1 MIYIL
6 AFIVLIGVI
15 VFVHELGHFWAARSV
30 GVGVERFSVGMPPN
44 FIDFTKTKKGLVVD
58 IFFFAFHDKK
68 IKWKKIFS
76 TTFRS
81 FNTPSETIYTIGL
94 LPLGGY
100 VKMKGILDE
109 SMDSDFKGADDELES
124 KNALQ
129 KIWVMSA
136 GVIMNL
142 ILTFFVFVLIAN
154 LPGGIQVPQD
164 NKPIV
169 DFVIPGENLGKLKND
184 NDSPII
190 EEIIKGSEAES
201 YGLSIGDTILSI
213 NNKKLN
219 SWTEISKYIGDL
231 RKDKENLFSIEIKR
245 QDEIYKIEKNSI
257 LDEPFGIGKSL
268 LTQKGD
274 IILSIDNKQINSWA
288 DIQDYIIDKPAH
300 EFKLTLKRDGELIE
314 IDSLKIGESPDI
326 LSGRVDQKIGTLDI
340 QKNTI
345 PLDPKLQFTES
356 IVYGFNKTKWAM
368 TLMTSSLKMI
378 FQGNVSRDEVG
389 SIIMIGDMA
398 GQAAQA
404 GLVPF
409 LYLMAL
415 ISVNLAY
422 INILPIPG
430 LDGGH
435 IVLILIEVLMGRK
448 LSVKTR
454 IRIQSVGMFILLSL
468 MVFLLLNDI
477 IRVFF

>member
-44 FIDFTKTKKGLVVD
+44 FIDFTKTKNGLIVD
-58 IFFFAFHDKK
+58 IFFFSFKDKK
-68 IKWKKIFS
+68 LSWGKVYS
-76 TTFRS
+76 TTLSS
-81 FNTPSETIYTIGL
+81 FKTPSETVYTIGL

-109 SMDSDFKGADDELES
+109 SMDSEFKGADDELES
-124 KNALQ
+124 KTPLQ
-129 KIWVMSA
+129 KIWVMGA

-142 ILTFFVFVLIAN
+142 ILTFFVFTLIGN
-154 LPGGIQVPQD
+154 IQ
-164 NKPIV
+164 
-169 DFVIPGENLGKLKND
+169 
-184 NDSPII
+184 
-190 EEIIKGSEAES
+190 
-201 YGLSIGDTILSI
+201 GDTKLENNNTVIDYVVPEQAAETSGVLAGDKILSI
-213 NNKKLN
+213 NNIEVD
-219 SWTEISKYIGDL
+219 SWETAV
-231 RKDKENLFSIEIKR
+231 ENIENNPNQSVSI
-245 QDEIYKIEKNSI
+245 
-257 LDEPFGIGKSL
+257 
-268 LTQKGD
+268 T
-274 IILSIDNKQINSWA
+274 IDRN
-288 DIQDYIIDKPAH
+288 
-300 EFKLTLKRDGELIE
+300 GELI
-314 IDSLKIGESPDI
+314 SLTAKLGSRPN
-326 LSGRVDQKIGTLDI
+326 LSTGRVDQEVGTLGVSKK
-340 QKNTI
+340 QI
-345 PLDPKLQFTES
+345 PVELNFQES
-356 IVYGFNKTKWAM
+356 IIYGYNETKWAM

-389 SIIMIGDMA
+389 SVIMIGDMA

-409 LYLMAL
+409 LFLMAL

-435 IVLILIEVLMGRK
+435 IALILIEVLMGRK
-448 LSVKTR
+448 LSVKAR
-454 IRIQSVGMFILLSL
+454 IRIQSFGMFILLSL
-468 MVFLLLNDI
+468 MVFLILNDI

>member
-44 FIDFTKTKKGLVVD
+44 FVDFTKTKKGLVVD
-58 IFFFAFHDKK
+58 IFFFAFRDKK
-68 IKWKKIFS
+68 IKWEKVFS
-76 TTFRS
+76 TTFSS
-81 FNTPSETIYTIGL
+81 FNSPSETIYTIGL

-142 ILTFFVFVLIAN
+142 ILTFLVFVLIGN
-154 LPGGIQVPQD
+154 LQ
-164 NKPIV
+164 
-169 DFVIPGENLGKLKND
+169 
-184 NDSPII
+184 
-190 EEIIKGSEAES
+190 
-201 YGLSIGDTILSI
+201 GDTILESNDTVIDYVVPEQSAELAGIINGDKILSI
-213 NNKKLN
+213 NNIEVETWNDAVKNIEQFPNKTIPITVER
-219 SWTEISKYIGDL
+219 SGEILFLEASL
-231 RKDKENLFSIEIKR
+231 SSRPNLS
-245 QDEIYKIEKNSI
+245 
-257 LDEPFGIGKSL
+257 
-268 LTQKGD
+268 
-274 IILSIDNKQINSWA
+274 
-288 DIQDYIIDKPAH
+288 
-300 EFKLTLKRDGELIE
+300 
-314 IDSLKIGESPDI
+314 
-326 LSGRVDQKIGTLDI
+326 SGRVDQQVGALGVSKSQVPVELNF
-340 QKNTI
+340 Q
-345 PLDPKLQFTES
+345 ES
-356 IVYGFNKTKWAM
+356 IVYGFNETKWAM

-389 SIIMIGDMA
+389 SVIMIGDMA

-409 LYLMAL
+409 LFLMAL

-435 IVLILIEVLMGRK
+435 IALILVEVLMGRK
-448 LSVKTR
+448 LSVKAR

-468 MVFLLLNDI
+468 MVFLILNDI

>member
-58 IFFFAFHDKK
+58 IFFFVFQDKK
-68 IKWKKIFS
+68 IKWEKAFS
-76 TTFRS
+76 TTFSS

-109 SMDSDFKGADDELES
+109 SMDSEFKGADDELES

-142 ILTFFVFVLIAN
+142 ILTFFVFILIGKIQGDAIVENNDTVIENVIPDQSADLAGIIAGDKILSMDNIKVETWDDVVAN
-154 LPGGIQVPQD
+154 ISQHPNEKI
-164 NKPIV
+164 PIV
-169 DFVIPGENLGKLKND
+169 VERSGKIVILEASLGSRPNV
-184 NDSPII
+184 N
-190 EEIIKGSEAES
+190 
-201 YGLSIGDTILSI
+201 T
-213 NNKKLN
+213 
-219 SWTEISKYIGDL
+219 
-231 RKDKENLFSIEIKR
+231 
-245 QDEIYKIEKNSI
+245 
-257 LDEPFGIGKSL
+257 
-268 LTQKGD
+268 
-274 IILSIDNKQINSWA
+274 
-288 DIQDYIIDKPAH
+288 
-300 EFKLTLKRDGELIE
+300 
-314 IDSLKIGESPDI
+314 
-326 LSGRVDQKIGTLDI
+326 GRVDQQIGTLGVF
-340 QKNTI
+340 KNPVQI
-345 PLDPKLQFTES
+345 ELNFQES
-356 IVYGFNKTKWAM
+356 IVYGFNETKWAM

-389 SIIMIGDMA
+389 SVIMIGNMA

-435 IVLILIEVLMGRK
+435 IALILIEVLMGRK
-448 LSVKTR
+448 LSVKAR

-468 MVFLLLNDI
+468 MIFLLLNDI
-477 IRVFF
+477 IRVFS

>member
-6 AFIVLIGVI
+6 AFIILIGVI
-15 VFVHELGHFWAARSV
+15 VFVHELGHYMAARSV
-30 GVGVERFSVGMPPN
+30 GVGVERFSIGMPPN
-44 FIDFTKTKKGLVVD
+44 FVDFTKTKKGLIVD
-58 IFFFAFHDKK
+58 IYFFAVKNRK
-68 IKWKKIFS
+68 VKWIKVYSTIFS
-76 TTFRS
+76 SFR
-81 FNTPSETIYTIGL
+81 NPSETIFTIGL

-109 SMDSDFKGADDELES
+109 SMDSEFKGEKDELES

-136 GVIMNL
+136 GVIFNL
-142 ILTFFVFVLIAN
+142 ILTFFVFTLIGN
-154 LPGGIQVPQD
+154 LQ
-164 NKPIV
+164 
-169 DFVIPGENLGKLKND
+169 
-184 NDSPII
+184 
-190 EEIIKGSEAES
+190 
-201 YGLSIGDTILSI
+201 GDT
-213 NNKKLN
+213 KLENTNTTIDFIVPDQPADKAGLQAGDAFVAIAGTSVN
-219 SWTEISKYIGDL
+219 SWNEAVS
-231 RKDKENLFSIEIKR
+231 
-245 QDEIYKIEKNSI
+245 QIEKYPNETI
-257 LDEPFGIGKSL
+257 LISL
-268 LTQKGD
+268 DRQGEVYNKEVTLGTRPDLT
-274 IILSIDNKQINSWA
+274 
-288 DIQDYIIDKPAH
+288 
-300 EFKLTLKRDGELIE
+300 
-314 IDSLKIGESPDI
+314 
-326 LSGRVDQKIGTLDI
+326 SGRVDI
-340 QKNTI
+340 QVGALGISKTQI
-345 PLDPKLQFTES
+345 PVELSFSES
-356 IVYGFNKTKWAM
+356 FVYGINETKWAM

-389 SIIMIGDMA
+389 SVIMIGDMA

-409 LYLMAL
+409 LFLMAL

-435 IVLILIEVLMGRK
+435 IALILVESLLGRK

-477 IRVFF
+477 IRVLF

>member
-44 FIDFTKTKKGLVVD
+44 FIDFTKTKNGLIVD
-58 IFFFAFHDKK
+58 IFFFSFKDKK
-68 IKWKKIFS
+68 LSWGKVYS
-76 TTFRS
+76 TTLSS
-81 FNTPSETIYTIGL
+81 FKTPSETVYTIGL

-109 SMDSDFKGADDELES
+109 SMDSKFKGADDELES
-124 KNALQ
+124 KTPLQ
-129 KIWVMSA
+129 KIWVMGA

-142 ILTFFVFVLIAN
+142 ILTFFVFTLIGN
-154 LPGGIQVPQD
+154 IQ
-164 NKPIV
+164 
-169 DFVIPGENLGKLKND
+169 
-184 NDSPII
+184 
-190 EEIIKGSEAES
+190 
-201 YGLSIGDTILSI
+201 GDTKLENNNTVIDYVVPEQAAETSGVLAGDKILSI
-213 NNKKLN
+213 NNIEVD
-219 SWTEISKYIGDL
+219 SWETAV
-231 RKDKENLFSIEIKR
+231 ENIENNPNQSVSI
-245 QDEIYKIEKNSI
+245 
-257 LDEPFGIGKSL
+257 
-268 LTQKGD
+268 T
-274 IILSIDNKQINSWA
+274 IDRN
-288 DIQDYIIDKPAH
+288 
-300 EFKLTLKRDGELIE
+300 GELI
-314 IDSLKIGESPDI
+314 SLTAKLGSRPN
-326 LSGRVDQKIGTLDI
+326 LSTGRVDQEVGTLGVSKK
-340 QKNTI
+340 QI
-345 PLDPKLQFTES
+345 PVELNFQES
-356 IVYGFNKTKWAM
+356 IVYGYNQTKWAM

-389 SIIMIGDMA
+389 SVIMIGDMA

-409 LYLMAL
+409 LFLMAL

-435 IVLILIEVLMGRK
+435 IALILIEVLMGRK
-448 LSVKTR
+448 LSVKAR
-454 IRIQSVGMFILLSL
+454 IRIQSFGMFILLSL
-468 MVFLLLNDI
+468 MVFLILNDI

>member
-6 AFIVLIGVI
+6 AFIILIGVI

-44 FIDFTKTKKGLVVD
+44 FVDFTKTKKGLVVD
-58 IFFFAFHDKK
+58 IFFFAFRDKK
-68 IKWKKIFS
+68 IKWEKVFS
-76 TTFRS
+76 TTFSS
-81 FNTPSETIYTIGL
+81 FTSPSETIYTIGL

-142 ILTFFVFVLIAN
+142 ILTFFVFVLIGN
-154 LPGGIQVPQD
+154 LQ
-164 NKPIV
+164 
-169 DFVIPGENLGKLKND
+169 
-184 NDSPII
+184 
-190 EEIIKGSEAES
+190 
-201 YGLSIGDTILSI
+201 GDTILESNDTVIDYVVPEQSAELAGIINGDKILSI
-213 NNKKLN
+213 NNIEVETWNDAVINIEQFPNKTIPITVER
-219 SWTEISKYIGDL
+219 SGEILFLEASL
-231 RKDKENLFSIEIKR
+231 SSRPNLS
-245 QDEIYKIEKNSI
+245 
-257 LDEPFGIGKSL
+257 
-268 LTQKGD
+268 
-274 IILSIDNKQINSWA
+274 
-288 DIQDYIIDKPAH
+288 
-300 EFKLTLKRDGELIE
+300 
-314 IDSLKIGESPDI
+314 
-326 LSGRVDQKIGTLDI
+326 SGRVDQQVGALGVSKSQVPVELNV
-340 QKNTI
+340 Q
-345 PLDPKLQFTES
+345 ES
-356 IVYGFNKTKWAM
+356 IVYGFNETKWAM

-389 SIIMIGDMA
+389 SVIMIGDMA

-409 LYLMAL
+409 LFLMAL

-435 IVLILIEVLMGRK
+435 IALILVEVLMGRK
-448 LSVKTR
+448 LSVKAR

-468 MVFLLLNDI
+468 MVFLILNDI

>member
-15 VFVHELGHFWAARSV
+15 VFVHELGHYLAARSV
-30 GVGVERFSVGMPPN
+30 GVGVERFSIGMPPN
-44 FIDFTKTKKGLVVD
+44 FVDFTKTKKGLIID
-58 IFFFAFHDKK
+58 IYFFVLKNGKVKWQK
-68 IKWKKIFS
+68 IYS
-76 TTFRS
+76 TTLSS
-81 FNTPSETIYTIGL
+81 FNTPSETIFTIGL

-109 SMDSDFKGADDELES
+109 SMDSEFKGEKDELES
-124 KNALQ
+124 KNSLQ

-142 ILTFFVFVLIAN
+142 ILTFFVFTLIGN
-154 LPGGIQVPQD
+154 LQ
-164 NKPIV
+164 
-169 DFVIPGENLGKLKND
+169 
-184 NDSPII
+184 
-190 EEIIKGSEAES
+190 
-201 YGLSIGDTILSI
+201 GDT
-213 NNKKLN
+213 
-219 SWTEISKYIGDL
+219 
-231 RKDKENLFSIEIKR
+231 
-245 QDEIYKIEKNSI
+245 KIENPNTTI
-257 LDEPFGIGKSL
+257 DYIVPDQPAYNAGL
-268 LTQKGD
+268 QVGD
-274 IILSIDNKQINSWA
+274 SFIAIEGANVDSWYEAVGQIEKYPNETITISFNRQGETLNKQVTLGA
-288 DIQDYIIDKPAH
+288 RPD
-300 EFKLTLKRDGELIE
+300 LT
-314 IDSLKIGESPDI
+314 
-326 LSGRVDQKIGTLDI
+326 SGRVDREVGALGIS
-340 QKNTI
+340 KNQV
-345 PLDPKLQFTES
+345 PVELNLTES
-356 IVYGFNKTKWAM
+356 LVYGLNETKWAM

-389 SIIMIGDMA
+389 SVIMIGDMA

-409 LYLMAL
+409 LFLMAL

-435 IVLILIEVLMGRK
+435 IALILVESLLGRK

-477 IRVFF
+477 IRVLF

>member
-15 VFVHELGHFWAARSV
+15 VFVHELGHYLAARSV
-30 GVGVERFSVGMPPN
+30 GVGVERFSIGMPPN
-44 FIDFTKTKKGLVVD
+44 FVDFTKTKKGLIID
-58 IFFFAFHDKK
+58 IYFFVLKNGKVKWQK
-68 IKWKKIFS
+68 IYS
-76 TTFRS
+76 TSLSS
-81 FNTPSETIYTIGL
+81 FNTPSETIFTIGL

-109 SMDSDFKGADDELES
+109 SMDSEFKGEKDELES

-142 ILTFFVFVLIAN
+142 ILTFFVFTLIGN
-154 LPGGIQVPQD
+154 LQ
-164 NKPIV
+164 
-169 DFVIPGENLGKLKND
+169 
-184 NDSPII
+184 
-190 EEIIKGSEAES
+190 
-201 YGLSIGDTILSI
+201 GDT
-213 NNKKLN
+213 
-219 SWTEISKYIGDL
+219 
-231 RKDKENLFSIEIKR
+231 
-245 QDEIYKIEKNSI
+245 KIENPNTTI
-257 LDEPFGIGKSL
+257 DYIVPDQPAYNAGL
-268 LTQKGD
+268 QVGD
-274 IILSIDNKQINSWA
+274 SFIAIEGANVDSWYEAVGQIEKYPNETITISFNRQGETLNKQVTLGA
-288 DIQDYIIDKPAH
+288 RPD
-300 EFKLTLKRDGELIE
+300 LT
-314 IDSLKIGESPDI
+314 
-326 LSGRVDQKIGTLDI
+326 SGRVDREVGALGIS
-340 QKNTI
+340 KNQVPI
-345 PLDPKLQFTES
+345 ELNFTES
-356 IVYGFNKTKWAM
+356 LVYGLNETKWAM

-389 SIIMIGDMA
+389 SVIMIGDMA

-409 LYLMAL
+409 LFLMAL

-435 IVLILIEVLMGRK
+435 IALILVESLLGTK

-477 IRVFF
+477 IRVLF

>member
-44 FIDFTKTKKGLVVD
+44 FIDFTKTEKGLVVD
-58 IFFFAFHDKK
+58 IFFFGLQDKK
-68 IKWKKIFS
+68 IKWKKVFS
-76 TTFRS
+76 TTFSS

-142 ILTFFVFVLIAN
+142 ILTFFVFVLMGKIDGDTSNQNNNTIIENVIPQQPAERA
-154 LPGGIQVPQD
+154 GIVVGDKILSMD
-164 NKPIV
+164 NIEVETWDDIVASISQNPDETIPIV
-169 DFVIPGENLGKLKND
+169 VER
-184 NDSPII
+184 S
-190 EEIIKGSEAES
+190 
-201 YGLSIGDTILSI
+201 
-213 NNKKLN
+213 
-219 SWTEISKYIGDL
+219 
-231 RKDKENLFSIEIKR
+231 
-245 QDEIYKIEKNSI
+245 
-257 LDEPFGIGKSL
+257 
-268 LTQKGD
+268 GD
-274 IILSIDNKQINSWA
+274 ILILETALGSMPN
-288 DIQDYIIDKPAH
+288 
-300 EFKLTLKRDGELIE
+300 LTT
-314 IDSLKIGESPDI
+314 
-326 LSGRVDQKIGTLDI
+326 GRVDQQIGTLGVF
-340 QKNTI
+340 KNQVSI
-345 PLDPKLQFTES
+345 ELNFQES
-356 IVYGFNKTKWAM
+356 IIYGFNKTKWAM

-389 SIIMIGDMA
+389 SVIMIGDMA
-398 GQAAQA
+398 GKAAQA
-404 GLVPF
+404 GLAPF

-435 IVLILIEVLMGRK
+435 IALILIEVLMGRK
-448 LSVKTR
+448 LSVKAR

-477 IRVFF
+477 IRVFS

>member
-44 FIDFTKTKKGLVVD
+44 FIDFTKTKNGLIID
-58 IFFFAFHDKK
+58 IFFFSFKNKK
-68 IKWKKIFS
+68 LSWGKVYSKTLS
-76 TTFRS
+76 S
-81 FNTPSETIYTIGL
+81 FKNPSETVYTIGL

-109 SMDSDFKGADDELES
+109 SMDSEFKGADDELES
-124 KNALQ
+124 KTPLQ

-142 ILTFFVFVLIAN
+142 ILTCFVFILIGN
-154 LPGGIQVPQD
+154 IQ
-164 NKPIV
+164 
-169 DFVIPGENLGKLKND
+169 
-184 NDSPII
+184 
-190 EEIIKGSEAES
+190 
-201 YGLSIGDTILSI
+201 GDTEPENNNTVIDYVVPEQAADTSGVLAGDKILSI
-213 NNKKLN
+213 NNIEVDSWETAVENIENNPNN
-219 SWTEISKYIGDL
+219 SVLIT
-231 RKDKENLFSIEIKR
+231 
-245 QDEIYKIEKNSI
+245 
-257 LDEPFGIGKSL
+257 
-268 LTQKGD
+268 
-274 IILSIDNKQINSWA
+274 IDRN
-288 DIQDYIIDKPAH
+288 
-300 EFKLTLKRDGELIE
+300 GELI
-314 IDSLKIGESPDI
+314 SLTAKLGSRPN
-326 LSGRVDQKIGTLDI
+326 LSTGRVDQEVGTLGVSKK
-340 QKNTI
+340 QI
-345 PLDPKLQFTES
+345 PVELNFQES
-356 IVYGFNKTKWAM
+356 IIYGYNQTKWAM

-378 FQGNVSRDEVG
+378 FQGNVSRDEV
-389 SIIMIGDMA
+389 SSVIMIGDMA

-409 LYLMAL
+409 LFLMAL

-435 IVLILIEVLMGRK
+435 IALILIEVLMGRK
-448 LSVKTR
+448 LSVKAR
-454 IRIQSVGMFILLSL
+454 IRIQSFGMFILLTL
-468 MVFLLLNDI
+468 MVFLILNDI

>member
-44 FIDFTKTKKGLVVD
+44 FIDFTKTEKGLVVD
-58 IFFFAFHDKK
+58 IYFFGPQDKK
-68 IKWKKIFS
+68 IKWKKVFS
-76 TTFRS
+76 TTFSS
-81 FNTPSETIYTIGL
+81 FNSPSETIYTIGL

-142 ILTFFVFVLIAN
+142 ILAFFVFVLIGN
-154 LPGGIQVPQD
+154 LQ
-164 NKPIV
+164 
-169 DFVIPGENLGKLKND
+169 
-184 NDSPII
+184 
-190 EEIIKGSEAES
+190 
-201 YGLSIGDTILSI
+201 GDTKVETNDTVIDYVVPEQSAELAGI
-213 NNKKLN
+213 
-219 SWTEISKYIGDL
+219 IAGD
-231 RKDKENLFSIEIKR
+231 
-245 QDEIYKIEKNSI
+245 KII
-257 LDEPFGIGKSL
+257 
-268 LTQKGD
+268 
-274 IILSIDNKQINSWA
+274 SIDNIKIETWNEAVANISQHPNETIPIVIERS
-288 DIQDYIIDKPAH
+288 
-300 EFKLTLKRDGELIE
+300 GEILFLE
-314 IDSLKIGESPDI
+314 ASLGSRPN
-326 LSGRVDQKIGTLDI
+326 LSTGRVDQQVGTLGVSKS
-340 QKNTI
+340 QVRVELNF
-345 PLDPKLQFTES
+345 QES
-356 IVYGFNKTKWAM
+356 VVYGFNELTWAM

-389 SIIMIGDMA
+389 SVIMIGDMA

-409 LYLMAL
+409 LFLMAL
-415 ISVNLAY
+415 ISVNLAF

-435 IVLILIEVLMGRK
+435 IALILIEVLMGRK
-448 LSVKTR
+448 LSVKAR

>member
-44 FIDFTKTKKGLVVD
+44 FIDFTKTKNGLIVD
-58 IFFFAFHDKK
+58 IFFFSFKDKK
-68 IKWKKIFS
+68 LSWGKVYS
-76 TTFRS
+76 TTLSS
-81 FNTPSETIYTIGL
+81 FKTPSETVYTIGL

-109 SMDSDFKGADDELES
+109 SMDSEFKGADDELES
-124 KNALQ
+124 KTPLQ
-129 KIWVMSA
+129 KIWGMGA

-142 ILTFFVFVLIAN
+142 ILTFFVFTLIGN
-154 LPGGIQVPQD
+154 IQ
-164 NKPIV
+164 
-169 DFVIPGENLGKLKND
+169 
-184 NDSPII
+184 
-190 EEIIKGSEAES
+190 
-201 YGLSIGDTILSI
+201 GDTKLENNNTVIDYVVPEQAAETSGVLAGDKILSI
-213 NNKKLN
+213 NNIEVD
-219 SWTEISKYIGDL
+219 SWETAV
-231 RKDKENLFSIEIKR
+231 ENIENNPNQSVSI
-245 QDEIYKIEKNSI
+245 
-257 LDEPFGIGKSL
+257 
-268 LTQKGD
+268 T
-274 IILSIDNKQINSWA
+274 IDRN
-288 DIQDYIIDKPAH
+288 
-300 EFKLTLKRDGELIE
+300 GELI
-314 IDSLKIGESPDI
+314 SLTAKLGSRPN
-326 LSGRVDQKIGTLDI
+326 LSTGRVDQEVGTLGVSKK
-340 QKNTI
+340 QI
-345 PLDPKLQFTES
+345 PVELNFQES
-356 IVYGFNKTKWAM
+356 IIYGYNETKWAM

-389 SIIMIGDMA
+389 SVIMIGDMA

-409 LYLMAL
+409 LFLMAL

-435 IVLILIEVLMGRK
+435 IALILIEVLMGRK
-448 LSVKTR
+448 LSVKAR
-454 IRIQSVGMFILLSL
+454 IRIQSFGMFILLSL
-468 MVFLLLNDI
+468 MVFLILNDI

>member
-15 VFVHELGHFWAARSV
+15 VFVHELGHYLAARSV
-30 GVGVERFSVGMPPN
+30 GVGVERFSIGMPPN
-44 FIDFTKTKKGLVVD
+44 FVDFTKTKKGLIID
-58 IFFFAFHDKK
+58 IYFFVLKNGKVKWQK
-68 IKWKKIFS
+68 IYS
-76 TTFRS
+76 TTLSS
-81 FNTPSETIYTIGL
+81 FNTPSETIFTIGL

-109 SMDSDFKGADDELES
+109 SMDSEFKGEKDELES

-142 ILTFFVFVLIAN
+142 ILTFFVFTLIGN
-154 LPGGIQVPQD
+154 LQ
-164 NKPIV
+164 
-169 DFVIPGENLGKLKND
+169 
-184 NDSPII
+184 
-190 EEIIKGSEAES
+190 
-201 YGLSIGDTILSI
+201 GDT
-213 NNKKLN
+213 
-219 SWTEISKYIGDL
+219 
-231 RKDKENLFSIEIKR
+231 
-245 QDEIYKIEKNSI
+245 KIENPNTTI
-257 LDEPFGIGKSL
+257 DYIVPDQPAYNAGL
-268 LTQKGD
+268 QAGD
-274 IILSIDNKQINSWA
+274 SFIAIEGANVDSWYEAVGQIEKYPNETITISFNRQGETLNKQVTLGA
-288 DIQDYIIDKPAH
+288 RPD
-300 EFKLTLKRDGELIE
+300 LT
-314 IDSLKIGESPDI
+314 
-326 LSGRVDQKIGTLDI
+326 SGRVDREVGVLGIS
-340 QKNTI
+340 KNQV
-345 PLDPKLQFTES
+345 PVELNLTES
-356 IVYGFNKTKWAM
+356 LVYGLNETRWAM

-389 SIIMIGDMA
+389 SVIMIGDMA

-409 LYLMAL
+409 LFLMAL

-435 IVLILIEVLMGRK
+435 IALILVESLLGRK

-477 IRVFF
+477 IRVLF

>member
-15 VFVHELGHFWAARSV
+15 VFVHELGHYLAARSV
-30 GVGVERFSVGMPPN
+30 GVGVERFSIGMPPN
-44 FIDFTKTKKGLVVD
+44 FVDFTKTKKGLIID
-58 IFFFAFHDKK
+58 IYFFVLKNGKVKWQK
-68 IKWKKIFS
+68 IYS
-76 TTFRS
+76 TTLSS
-81 FNTPSETIYTIGL
+81 FNTPSETIFTIGL

-109 SMDSDFKGADDELES
+109 SMDSEFKGEKDELES

-142 ILTFFVFVLIAN
+142 ILTFFVFTIIGN
-154 LPGGIQVPQD
+154 LQ
-164 NKPIV
+164 
-169 DFVIPGENLGKLKND
+169 
-184 NDSPII
+184 
-190 EEIIKGSEAES
+190 
-201 YGLSIGDTILSI
+201 GDTKIENPNTTIDYIVPDQPAYNAGLQVGDSFI
-213 NNKKLN
+213 AIEGANVN
-219 SWTEISKYIGDL
+219 SWYEAVG
-231 RKDKENLFSIEIKR
+231 
-245 QDEIYKIEKNSI
+245 QIEKYPNETITISFNRQGET
-257 LDEPFGIGKSL
+257 LNRQVTLGARPD
-268 LTQKGD
+268 LT
-274 IILSIDNKQINSWA
+274 
-288 DIQDYIIDKPAH
+288 
-300 EFKLTLKRDGELIE
+300 
-314 IDSLKIGESPDI
+314 
-326 LSGRVDQKIGTLDI
+326 SGRVDREVGALGIS
-340 QKNTI
+340 KNQV
-345 PLDPKLQFTES
+345 PVELNFTES
-356 IVYGFNKTKWAM
+356 LVYGLNETKWAM

-389 SIIMIGDMA
+389 SVIMIGDMA

-409 LYLMAL
+409 LFLMAL

-435 IVLILIEVLMGRK
+435 IALILVESLLGRK

-477 IRVFF
+477 IRVLF

>member
-6 AFIVLIGVI
+6 AFIILIGVI
-15 VFVHELGHFWAARSV
+15 VFVHELGHYMAARSV
-30 GVGVERFSVGMPPN
+30 GVGVERFSIGMPPN
-44 FIDFTKTKKGLVVD
+44 FVDFTKTKKGLIVD
-58 IFFFAFHDKK
+58 IYFFAVKNRK
-68 IKWKKIFS
+68 VKWVKVYSTIFS
-76 TTFRS
+76 SFR
-81 FNTPSETIYTIGL
+81 NPSETIFTIGL

-109 SMDSDFKGADDELES
+109 SMDSEFKGEDDELES

-136 GVIMNL
+136 GVIFNL
-142 ILTFFVFVLIAN
+142 ILTFFVFTLIGN
-154 LPGGIQVPQD
+154 LQ
-164 NKPIV
+164 
-169 DFVIPGENLGKLKND
+169 
-184 NDSPII
+184 
-190 EEIIKGSEAES
+190 
-201 YGLSIGDTILSI
+201 GDT
-213 NNKKLN
+213 KLENTNTTIDFIVPDQPADKAGLQAGDAFVAIAGTSVN
-219 SWTEISKYIGDL
+219 SWNEAVS
-231 RKDKENLFSIEIKR
+231 
-245 QDEIYKIEKNSI
+245 QIEKYPNETI
-257 LDEPFGIGKSL
+257 LISL
-268 LTQKGD
+268 DRQGEVYNKEVTLGSRPDLT
-274 IILSIDNKQINSWA
+274 
-288 DIQDYIIDKPAH
+288 
-300 EFKLTLKRDGELIE
+300 
-314 IDSLKIGESPDI
+314 
-326 LSGRVDQKIGTLDI
+326 SGRVDI
-340 QKNTI
+340 QVGALGISKTQI
-345 PLDPKLQFTES
+345 PVELSFSES
-356 IVYGFNKTKWAM
+356 FVYGINETKWAM

-389 SIIMIGDMA
+389 SVIMIGDMA

-409 LYLMAL
+409 LFLMAL

-435 IVLILIEVLMGRK
+435 IALILVESLLGRK

-477 IRVFF
+477 IRVLF

>member
-44 FIDFTKTKKGLVVD
+44 FIDFTKTKNGLIID
-58 IFFFAFHDKK
+58 IFFFSFKNKK
-68 IKWKKIFS
+68 LSWGKVYSKTLS
-76 TTFRS
+76 S
-81 FNTPSETIYTIGL
+81 FKNPSETVYTIGL

-109 SMDSDFKGADDELES
+109 SMDSEFKGADDELES
-124 KNALQ
+124 KTPLQ

-142 ILTFFVFVLIAN
+142 ILTFFVFILIGN
-154 LPGGIQVPQD
+154 IQ
-164 NKPIV
+164 
-169 DFVIPGENLGKLKND
+169 
-184 NDSPII
+184 
-190 EEIIKGSEAES
+190 
-201 YGLSIGDTILSI
+201 GDTELENNNTVIDYVVPEQAADSSGVLAGDKILSI
-213 NNKKLN
+213 NNIEVDSWETAVENIENNPNN
-219 SWTEISKYIGDL
+219 SVLIT
-231 RKDKENLFSIEIKR
+231 
-245 QDEIYKIEKNSI
+245 
-257 LDEPFGIGKSL
+257 
-268 LTQKGD
+268 
-274 IILSIDNKQINSWA
+274 IDRN
-288 DIQDYIIDKPAH
+288 
-300 EFKLTLKRDGELIE
+300 GELI
-314 IDSLKIGESPDI
+314 SLTTKLGSRPN
-326 LSGRVDQKIGTLDI
+326 LSTGRVDQEVGTLGVSKK
-340 QKNTI
+340 QI
-345 PLDPKLQFTES
+345 PVELNFQES
-356 IVYGFNKTKWAM
+356 IVYGYNQTKWAM

-389 SIIMIGDMA
+389 SVIMIGDMA

-409 LYLMAL
+409 LFLMAL

-435 IVLILIEVLMGRK
+435 IALILIEVLMGRK
-448 LSVKTR
+448 LSVKAR
-454 IRIQSVGMFILLSL
+454 IRIQSFGMFILLTL
-468 MVFLLLNDI
+468 MVFLILNDI

>member
-15 VFVHELGHFWAARSV
+15 VFVHELGHYLAARSV
-30 GVGVERFSVGMPPN
+30 GVGVERFSIGMPPN
-44 FIDFTKTKKGLVVD
+44 FVDFTKTKKGLIID
-58 IFFFAFHDKK
+58 IYFFVLKNGKVKWQK
-68 IKWKKIFS
+68 IYS
-76 TTFRS
+76 TTLSS
-81 FNTPSETIYTIGL
+81 FNTPSETIFTIGL

-109 SMDSDFKGADDELES
+109 SMDSEFKGEKDELES
-124 KNALQ
+124 KNSLQ

-142 ILTFFVFVLIAN
+142 ILTFFVFTLIGN
-154 LPGGIQVPQD
+154 LQ
-164 NKPIV
+164 
-169 DFVIPGENLGKLKND
+169 
-184 NDSPII
+184 
-190 EEIIKGSEAES
+190 
-201 YGLSIGDTILSI
+201 GDT
-213 NNKKLN
+213 
-219 SWTEISKYIGDL
+219 
-231 RKDKENLFSIEIKR
+231 
-245 QDEIYKIEKNSI
+245 KIENPNTTI
-257 LDEPFGIGKSL
+257 DYIVPDQPAYNAGL
-268 LTQKGD
+268 QVGD
-274 IILSIDNKQINSWA
+274 SFIAIEGANVDSWYEAVGQIEKYPNETITISFNRQGEALNKQVTLGA
-288 DIQDYIIDKPAH
+288 RPD
-300 EFKLTLKRDGELIE
+300 LT
-314 IDSLKIGESPDI
+314 
-326 LSGRVDQKIGTLDI
+326 SGRVDREVGALGIS
-340 QKNTI
+340 KNQV
-345 PLDPKLQFTES
+345 PVELNFTES
-356 IVYGFNKTKWAM
+356 LVYGLNETKWAM

-389 SIIMIGDMA
+389 SVIMIGDMA

-409 LYLMAL
+409 LFLMAL

-435 IVLILIEVLMGRK
+435 IALILVESLLGRK

-477 IRVFF
+477 IRVLF

>member
-15 VFVHELGHFWAARSV
+15 VFVHELGHYLAARSV
-30 GVGVERFSVGMPPN
+30 GVGVERFSIGMPPN
-44 FIDFTKTKKGLVVD
+44 FVDFTKTKKGLIVD
-58 IFFFAFHDKK
+58 IYFFVLKNGKVKWQK
-68 IKWKKIFS
+68 IYS
-76 TTFRS
+76 TTLSS
-81 FNTPSETIYTIGL
+81 FNTPSETIFTIGL

-109 SMDSDFKGADDELES
+109 SMDSEFKGEKDELES

-142 ILTFFVFVLIAN
+142 ILTFFVFTLIGNLQGDTKIENPNTTIDYIVPDQPAYNAGLQVGDSFIAIEGAN
-154 LPGGIQVPQD
+154 VDSWYEAVGQIEKYPNETITISFNRQGETLNKQVTLGARPDLTSGKVDREVGALGISKNQVP
-164 NKPIV
+164 V
-169 DFVIPGENLGKLKND
+169 E
-184 NDSPII
+184 
-190 EEIIKGSEAES
+190 
-201 YGLSIGDTILSI
+201 
-213 NNKKLN
+213 LN
-219 SWTEISKYIGDL
+219 
-231 RKDKENLFSIEIKR
+231 
-245 QDEIYKIEKNSI
+245 
-257 LDEPFGIGKSL
+257 
-268 LTQKGD
+268 
-274 IILSIDNKQINSWA
+274 
-288 DIQDYIIDKPAH
+288 
-300 EFKLTLKRDGELIE
+300 
-314 IDSLKIGESPDI
+314 
-326 LSGRVDQKIGTLDI
+326 
-340 QKNTI
+340 
-345 PLDPKLQFTES
+345 FTES
-356 IVYGFNKTKWAM
+356 LVYGLNETKWAM

-389 SIIMIGDMA
+389 SVIMIGDMA

-409 LYLMAL
+409 LFLMAL

-435 IVLILIEVLMGRK
+435 IALILVESLLGRK

-477 IRVFF
+477 IRVLF

>member
-58 IFFFAFHDKK
+58 IFFFALQNKK
-68 IKWKKIFS
+68 IKWKKVFS
-76 TTFRS
+76 TTFSS

-109 SMDSDFKGADDELES
+109 SMDSEFKGADDELES

-142 ILTFFVFVLIAN
+142 ILTFFVFVLIGN
-154 LPGGIQVPQD
+154 LQ
-164 NKPIV
+164 
-169 DFVIPGENLGKLKND
+169 
-184 NDSPII
+184 
-190 EEIIKGSEAES
+190 
-201 YGLSIGDTILSI
+201 GDTIVESNDTVIDYVVPEQSAELAGI
-213 NNKKLN
+213 
-219 SWTEISKYIGDL
+219 IAGD
-231 RKDKENLFSIEIKR
+231 
-245 QDEIYKIEKNSI
+245 KII
-257 LDEPFGIGKSL
+257 
-268 LTQKGD
+268 
-274 IILSIDNKQINSWA
+274 SIDNIEVETWNDAVANISQHPNQTIPIVVERSG
-288 DIQDYIIDKPAH
+288 
-300 EFKLTLKRDGELIE
+300 ETLFMEA
-314 IDSLKIGESPDI
+314 SLGARPN
-326 LSGRVDQKIGTLDI
+326 LSTGRVDQQVGTLGVSKS
-340 QKNTI
+340 QV
-345 PLDPKLQFTES
+345 PVELSFQES
-356 IVYGFNKTKWAM
+356 IVYGLNETRWAM

-389 SIIMIGDMA
+389 SVIMIGDMA

-409 LYLMAL
+409 LFLMAL

-435 IVLILIEVLMGRK
+435 IALILIEVLMGRK
-448 LSVKTR
+448 LSVKAR

>member
-6 AFIVLIGVI
+6 AFIILIGVI

-44 FIDFTKTKKGLVVD
+44 FVDFTKTKKGLVVD
-58 IFFFAFHDKK
+58 IFFFAFRNKK
-68 IKWKKIFS
+68 IKWEKVFS
-76 TTFRS
+76 TTFTS

-142 ILTFFVFVLIAN
+142 ILTFFVFVLIGN
-154 LPGGIQVPQD
+154 LQ
-164 NKPIV
+164 
-169 DFVIPGENLGKLKND
+169 
-184 NDSPII
+184 
-190 EEIIKGSEAES
+190 
-201 YGLSIGDTILSI
+201 GDTILESNDTVIDYVVPEQSAELAGIINGDKILSI
-213 NNKKLN
+213 NNIEVETWNDAVKNIEQFPNKTIPITVER
-219 SWTEISKYIGDL
+219 SGEILFLEASL
-231 RKDKENLFSIEIKR
+231 SSRPNLS
-245 QDEIYKIEKNSI
+245 
-257 LDEPFGIGKSL
+257 
-268 LTQKGD
+268 
-274 IILSIDNKQINSWA
+274 
-288 DIQDYIIDKPAH
+288 
-300 EFKLTLKRDGELIE
+300 
-314 IDSLKIGESPDI
+314 
-326 LSGRVDQKIGTLDI
+326 SGRVDQQVGALGVSKSQVPVELNF
-340 QKNTI
+340 Q
-345 PLDPKLQFTES
+345 ES
-356 IVYGFNKTKWAM
+356 IVYGFNETKWAM

-389 SIIMIGDMA
+389 SVIMIGDMA

-409 LYLMAL
+409 LFLMAL

-435 IVLILIEVLMGRK
+435 IALILVEVLMGRK
-448 LSVKTR
+448 LSVKAR

-468 MVFLLLNDI
+468 MVFLILNDI

>member
-58 IFFFAFHDKK
+58 IFFFALQDKK
-68 IKWKKIFS
+68 IKWKKVFS
-76 TTFRS
+76 TTFSS

-109 SMDSDFKGADDELES
+109 SMDSEFKGADDELES

-142 ILTFFVFVLIAN
+142 ILTFFVFVLIGN
-154 LPGGIQVPQD
+154 LQ
-164 NKPIV
+164 
-169 DFVIPGENLGKLKND
+169 
-184 NDSPII
+184 
-190 EEIIKGSEAES
+190 
-201 YGLSIGDTILSI
+201 GDTIVESNDTVIDYVVPEQSAELAGI
-213 NNKKLN
+213 
-219 SWTEISKYIGDL
+219 IAGD
-231 RKDKENLFSIEIKR
+231 
-245 QDEIYKIEKNSI
+245 KII
-257 LDEPFGIGKSL
+257 
-268 LTQKGD
+268 
-274 IILSIDNKQINSWA
+274 SIDNIEVETWNDAVANIAKHPNETIPIVVERSG
-288 DIQDYIIDKPAH
+288 
-300 EFKLTLKRDGELIE
+300 ETLFMEA
-314 IDSLKIGESPDI
+314 SLGARPN
-326 LSGRVDQKIGTLDI
+326 LSTGRVDQQVGTLGVSKS
-340 QKNTI
+340 QV
-345 PLDPKLQFTES
+345 PVELSFQES
-356 IVYGFNKTKWAM
+356 IIYGFNETRWAM

-389 SIIMIGDMA
+389 SVIMIGDMA

-409 LYLMAL
+409 LFLMAL

-435 IVLILIEVLMGRK
+435 IALILIEVLMGRK
-448 LSVKTR
+448 LSVKAR

>member
-44 FIDFTKTKKGLVVD
+44 FIDFTKTKNGLIID
-58 IFFFAFHDKK
+58 IFFFSFKNKK
-68 IKWKKIFS
+68 LSWGKVYSKTLS
-76 TTFRS
+76 SFR
-81 FNTPSETIYTIGL
+81 NPSETVYTIGL

-109 SMDSDFKGADDELES
+109 SMDSEFKGADDELES
-124 KNALQ
+124 KTPLQ

-142 ILTFFVFVLIAN
+142 ILTFFVFILIGN
-154 LPGGIQVPQD
+154 IQ
-164 NKPIV
+164 
-169 DFVIPGENLGKLKND
+169 
-184 NDSPII
+184 
-190 EEIIKGSEAES
+190 
-201 YGLSIGDTILSI
+201 GDTELENNNTVIDYVVPEQAAEASGVLAGDKILSI
-213 NNKKLN
+213 NNIEVDSWETAVENIENNPNN
-219 SWTEISKYIGDL
+219 SVLIT
-231 RKDKENLFSIEIKR
+231 
-245 QDEIYKIEKNSI
+245 
-257 LDEPFGIGKSL
+257 
-268 LTQKGD
+268 
-274 IILSIDNKQINSWA
+274 IDRN
-288 DIQDYIIDKPAH
+288 
-300 EFKLTLKRDGELIE
+300 GELI
-314 IDSLKIGESPDI
+314 SLTTKLGSRPN
-326 LSGRVDQKIGTLDI
+326 LSTGRVDQEVGTLGVSKK
-340 QKNTI
+340 QI
-345 PLDPKLQFTES
+345 PVELNFQES
-356 IVYGFNKTKWAM
+356 IIYGYNQTKWAM

-389 SIIMIGDMA
+389 SVIMIGDMA

-409 LYLMAL
+409 LFLMAL

-435 IVLILIEVLMGRK
+435 IALILIEVLMGRK
-448 LSVKTR
+448 LSVKAR
-454 IRIQSVGMFILLSL
+454 IRIQSFGMFILLTL
-468 MVFLLLNDI
+468 MVFLILNDI